1 MADHPPNK
9 SPGQIEPTHTEERR
23 ELSVWQGPL
32 PPPAVLQGYKDL
44 LPDGPDRVFKQWER
58 ETEHRQKL
66 ERRRQSLPF
75 WDRVLARGTAL
86 VFAFACLAVIAYVAS
101 IGAEWAAVVL
111 SGAMIVAGINAFIRR
126 N

>member
-1 MADHPPNK
+1 VADHPPT
-9 SPGQIEPTHTEERR
+9 PRPIEPTHTEERR

-58 ETEHRQKL
+58 ETEHRQSL

-75 WDRVLARGTAL
+75 WDRALARGTAL
-86 VFAFACLAVIAYVAS
+86 VFAFGCLAVIAYVAS
-101 IGAEWAAVVL
+101 IGAEWAAVAL

-126 N
+126 S